1 MVTLTTT
8 QEPINNGSKP
18 QKACFQRKFSI
29 TKITLAFV
37 FRTKVH
43 GLRYVFA
50 PDKSK
55 PRRFF
60 WFLAISVC
68 LALFFVWSWNRLL
81 YLLSFPAITK
91 IYMMWTNNMTFPA
104 VTLCNQNL
112 VRVSSLTKADLYHSG
127 YWMDIVYANHSVNR
141 QSVAML
147 KHSRHRERLMRLLD
161 FSDYVPPHRFHL
173 NTTEMIGR
181 LSHQLE
187 DMLLE
192 CKFRGERCTH
202 KNFTPVRPVCM
213 SGAHVMQFLSV
224 YSYAEQPYSFIV
236 YVQVLEGRN
245 AACHVK
251 ESAKRRNHS
260 TSDAGDAFRLSF
272 CKNVK

>member
-1 MVTLTTT
+1 MVRLTMT

-18 QKACFQRKFSI
+18 QKAYFQRKSSI

-55 PRRFF
+55 PQRFF
-60 WFLAISVC
+60 WLLAICIC
-68 LALFFVWSWNRLL
+68 LVLLFVWSCNRLF
-81 YLLSFPAITK
+81 YLLSFPAVTK
-91 IYMMWTNNMTFPA
+91 IYMVWAKSMTFPA

-112 VRVSSLTKADLYHSG
+112 FRVSSLTKADLYHSG
-127 YWMDIVYANHSVNR
+127 YWMDIMHANHSVNR

-147 KHSRHRERLMRLLD
+147 KHSRHREKLMRLLD
-161 FSDYVPPHRFHL
+161 FSDYVPPPRFHL
-173 NTTEMIGR
+173 NTTEIIDR

-192 CKFRGERCTH
+192 CKFRGESCTH
-202 KNFTPVRPVCM
+202 KNFTTVCILFHECHFI
-213 SGAHVMQFLSV
+213 S
-224 YSYAEQPYSFIV
+224 YSNNLKILIV
-236 YVQVLEGRN
+236 LLEKVQALTPPLHNASYVFEISYIRN
-245 AACHVK
+245 NTPCVVQ
-251 ESAKRRNHS
+251 
-260 TSDAGDAFRLSF
+260 L
-272 CKNVK
+272 